1 MILISIQEII
11 AINRKRRR
19 TPPDMIYIYVITEF
33 LPSVDEWKSQLGV
46 TSINILPEGTK
57 RRSKKPTGDDA
68 NRSSLERAPLSSKR
82 MQKAEPSAAIADADV
97 VDAPSVLVDADADVI
112 GYDASRSSLERAP
125 LSSKKMQK
133 AEPSAAVAN
142 ADADVV
148 DAPSVLVD
156 ADADVIDTPSASV
169 SADAD
174 VVNTSSH

>member
-1 MILISIQEII
+1 M
-11 AINRKRRR
+11 
-19 TPPDMIYIYVITEF
+19 ITEF

-46 TSINILPEGTK
+46 TSINVLPEGTK

-82 MQKAEPSAAIADADV
+82 MQKAEPSAAIANADADV

>member
-1 MILISIQEII
+1 MIVGERYCVDCEEGAKLFFGSI
-11 AINRKRRR
+11 
-19 TPPDMIYIYVITEF
+19 
-33 LPSVDEWKSQLGV
+33 
-46 TSINILPEGTK
+46 
-57 RRSKKPTGDDA
+57 
-68 NRSSLERAPLSSKR
+68 RAS
-82 MQKAEPSAAIADADV
+82 PSATVSGDV
-97 VDAPSVLVDADADVI
+97 VDAPSAPVDGNVI